1 MISMIISRSSLYYAA
16 ITGAFIFPLCL
27 LTLAVMSSCV
37 KKERPHQSHLKLSH
51 RRTGDNE
58 DSEAG
63 LQKHVLVRLLC
74 TCVSPRVCG
83 GENCG
88 GSACVGTICVWRPDK
103 CEYKWG
109 RACVQ
114 SRRRRQQEADRVKLA
129 SGTKLSGASWRAIKV
144 KMEEITETQWDE
156 SLLPGFR
163 RWRFAISFLPPTPD
177 FFFLFFLLY
186 PISV

>member
-1 MISMIISRSSLYYAA
+1 
-16 ITGAFIFPLCL
+16 
-27 LTLAVMSSCV
+27 MSSGI
-37 KKERPHQSHLKLSH
+37 KEKRLHQSHLKLAH
-51 RRTGDNE
+51 RRTADNE
-58 DSEAG
+58 DSDAG
-63 LQKHVLVRLLC
+63 LRGHVPVTRLC
-74 TCVSPRVCG
+74 TCVWPRVG
-83 GENCG
+83 GKTAAASPA
-88 GSACVGTICVWRPDK
+88 SAQFTCDVLTNVNIS
-103 CEYKWG
+103 EG

-163 RWRFAISFLPPTPD
+163 RWRFAISFLPHTLHPPPI
-177 FFFLFFLLY
+177 FFFFLLY

>member
-1 MISMIISRSSLYYAA
+1 
-16 ITGAFIFPLCL
+16 
-27 LTLAVMSSCV
+27 MSS
-37 KKERPHQSHLKLSH
+37 RLHQSHLKLAH
-51 RRTGDNE
+51 RRPADNE
-58 DSEAG
+58 DSDGGPARARAR
-63 LQKHVLVRLLC
+63 LTSVHVCLAA
-74 TCVSPRVCG
+74 CG
-83 GENCG
+83 EGRG
-88 GSACVGTICVWRPDK
+88 GSACVRTICVWRSDK

-163 RWRFAISFLPPTPD
+163 RWRFAISFLPHTPD
-177 FFFLFFLLY
+177 FFFFSPLPYFCLELILLFMCRSSFLSNLRG
-186 PISV
+186 